1 MKVIKRN
8 SQEVTFEA
16 NKIRVA
22 VSKANESVDELNK
35 RLTDE
40 QIDKIVKS
48 VISQCQNLGRSVGV
62 EEIQDM
68 GISLEDFYLT
78 TIGEK
83 IEK

>member
-40 QIDKIVKS
+40 QIDKIVK
-48 VISQCQNLGRSVGV
+48 IGR
-62 EEIQDM
+62 
-68 GISLEDFYLT
+68 
-78 TIGEK
+78 EK
-83 IEK
+83 R